1 MNVQSQTLH
10 LIFTG
15 IILIK
20 MKKIKSGDFML
31 ITLIRVLILYVL
43 IIICMRLMGKRQLG
57 ELQPTE
63 LVITILLSEIA
74 SIPIQ
79 DNGVPLISSVMAV
92 LLLVCLEIINS
103 AICLKSGKM
112 RSAIQGNPIIVI
124 RDGVVDREKLRELRF
139 SFEDLIEQLRQKDV
153 FDINEVKFALI
164 ETNGQLSVMLKEKN
178 QPITQEML
186 DSPDDEKG
194 LQYMII
200 NNGKIMQKAFRE
212 SKMDKNKLEDI
223 LKKKKIA
230 MKDIFFMVADT
241 NGNYTITRKE

>member
-1 MNVQSQTLH
+1 
-10 LIFTG
+10 
-15 IILIK
+15 
-20 MKKIKSGDFML
+20 ML
-31 ITLIRVLILYVL
+31 ITLIRVMILYSFIV
-43 IIICMRLMGKRQLG
+43 ICMRLMGKRQLG

-79 DNGVPLISSVMAV
+79 DNGVPLINSIFAV
-92 LLLVCLEIINS
+92 LLLVSLEIINS

-124 RDGVVDREKLRELRF
+124 RDGILDREKLKELRF

-153 FDINEVKFALI
+153 FDINEVKFAVI

-178 QPITQEML
+178 QPITPERL
-186 DSPDDEKG
+186 DSPDAEKG
-194 LQYMII
+194 LQYMIV
-200 NNGKIMQKAFRE
+200 NNGKILRKSFKE
-212 SKMDKNKLEDI
+212 SNMSKKELDDI

-230 MKDIFFMVADT
+230 LKDIFLMVTDT
-241 NGNYTITRKE
+241 NGNYTITRKD